1 MLNNPVVIKLG
12 GSAITDKSNLKV
24 ANTVLLEK
32 IARELVEARIPTSIL
47 IVHGGGS
54 FGHPVAKKYAIQKGF
69 TSLDQ
74 LEGFVETRI
83 AMNQLNRLVIET
95 FAAVG
100 LPVVSISPASCVITH
115 NGRIQTFF
123 TAPIIN
129 LLQIGAIPVL
139 FGDAVLDNKIGF
151 AILSG
156 DQLIVELAARFH
168 APRIVVGL
176 TVNGLYKTNPD
187 LDPTAE
193 FIEQLTIS
201 EMDKGLESAQEV
213 GTVDDVTGGMR
224 KKIEELIP
232 ALEANI
238 PVVLINL
245 NNPKRLVEAI
255 QGKKTRGTYLYP

>member
-1 MLNNPVVIKLG
+1 LKNPVVIKLG
-12 GSAITDKSNLKV
+12 GSAITDKSKFKV
-24 ANTVLLEK
+24 ANTVLLKK
-32 IARELVEARIPTSIL
+32 IAGELVEARISAPYL

-69 TSLDQ
+69 ISPDQ

-83 AMNQLNRLVIET
+83 AMNQLNKLVIEA

-100 LPVVSISPASCVITH
+100 LPVVSVAPVSCVITH

-123 TAPIIN
+123 TAPIMN
-129 LLQIGAIPVL
+129 LLKIGAIPVL
-139 FGDAVLDNKIGF
+139 FGDAVLDNKNGF
-151 AILSG
+151 TILSG

-176 TVNGLYKTNPD
+176 TVDGLYKTDPD
-187 LDPTAE
+187 LDPTTE

-201 EMDKGLESAQEV
+201 EIDKGLESAQEV

-245 NNPKRLVEAI
+245 NEPKRLVEAI